1 MIVIKVSLKKSLFIF
16 LVSLCLILIYTLGL
30 GQSSIA
36 QSPVEARVELIGT
49 DISGTLILTQRK
61 NGLVR
66 IEGNIQSNPATLTP
80 GLHGLHIHA
89 AGVCEP
95 NAQPAFTTTGGH
107 FDPGRFGSEVPVE
120 ANHPYHLGD
129 LPNLV
134 VDEQGHA
141 TYNVLTS
148 RVTLSQGPLTVFD
161 ENGSAIIIHQL
172 PDQQKADG
180 TAAEA
185 GGGRLAC
192 GIITHDYGQEQSN
205 DQV

>member
-1 MIVIKVSLKKSLFIF
+1 MIKFSPKKSLFIF
-16 LVSLCLILIYTLGL
+16 AVSVCLMLIYTLTL
-30 GQSSIA
+30 GQPTIA
-36 QSPVEARVELIGT
+36 QSPIGARVELTGT
-49 DISGTLILTQRK
+49 DISGTLILKQRN

-66 IEGNIQSNPATLTP
+66 IQGNIQGNPATLTP

-89 AGVCEP
+89 AGVCEA
-95 NAQPAFTTTGGH
+95 NAQPAFSTTGGH
-107 FDPGRFGSEVPVE
+107 FDPGPFGSELPVE

-134 VDEQGHA
+134 VDEQGQA

-148 RVTLSQGPLTVFD
+148 RVTLSEGPVTVFD
-161 ENGSAIIIHQL
+161 ENGSAIIVHLL
-172 PDQQKADG
+172 PDQQKAGG

-192 GIITHDYGQEQSN
+192 GIVTHDSGQEQSN
-205 DQV
+205 DQI

>member
-1 MIVIKVSLKKSLFIF
+1 MIKFSLKKSLFIF
-16 LVSLCLILIYTLGL
+16 AVSVFLVLIYTLNW
-30 GQSSIA
+30 GQPSIA
-36 QSPVEARVELIGT
+36 QSPIEARVQLTGT
-49 DISGTLILTQRK
+49 NITGTLILTQRN

-66 IEGNIQSNPATLTP
+66 IQGNIQSDPATLTP
-80 GLHGLHIHA
+80 GLHGLHIHSV
-89 AGVCEP
+89 GVCEAG
-95 NAQPAFTTTGGH
+95 AQPAFTTTGGH
-107 FDPGRFGSEVPVE
+107 FDPGPFGSELPVE

-148 RVTLSQGPLTVFD
+148 RVTLSESPVTVFD
-161 ENGSAIIIHQL
+161 ENGSAIIIHLL
-172 PDQQKADG
+172 PDQQKANG

>member
-1 MIVIKVSLKKSLFIF
+1 MIKFSLKNSLFIF
-16 LVSLCLILIYTLGL
+16 AVSVCLVLIYTFAL
-30 GQSSIA
+30 GQPSVA
-36 QSPVEARVELIGT
+36 QSPIGARVELTGT
-49 DISGTLILTQRK
+49 NISGTLILTQRN

-66 IEGNIQSNPATLTP
+66 IQGDIQSNPATLTP

-95 NAQPAFTTTGGH
+95 SAQPAFTTTGGH
-107 FDPGRFGSEVPVE
+107 FDPGPFGSEVPVE

-141 TYNVLTS
+141 RYNVLTS

-161 ENGSAIIIHQL
+161 ENGSAIIIHLL
-172 PDQQKADG
+172 PDQQKANG

-192 GIITHDYGQEQSN
+192 GVITHDYGPEQSN
-205 DQV
+205 DPV